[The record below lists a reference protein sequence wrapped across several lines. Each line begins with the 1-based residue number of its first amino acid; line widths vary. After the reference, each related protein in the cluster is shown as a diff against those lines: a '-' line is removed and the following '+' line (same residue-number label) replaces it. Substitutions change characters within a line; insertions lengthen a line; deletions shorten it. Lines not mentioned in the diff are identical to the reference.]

1 MHSSQWDHD
10 YDLKGRKVAVI
21 GTGASAI
28 QFLPAIQPEVGQLD
42 LYQRSAPWIMPKPLK
57 ANKGLHGWAL
67 RNFPGYRAFRRAF
80 NKRGREILLFLF
92 SRPALAEKTVQDM
105 ARKHLVKS
113 VPDEQLRARL
123 TPDFAVACKRLLFSN
138 TWYPAIQS
146 DNVDIIDGDIT
157 KVTENGIVGSDGKQR
172 EVDAIIL
179 GTGFLATKRPIAE
192 KLTGRGGVTL
202 EQHWAEGGMKAY
214 RGSTVAGFPNLFLML
229 GPNTTL
235 GHSSQSVMIE
245 AQMNYVVEAVK
256 TINKRG
262 LASVEVQPEA
272 LERYN
277 QVIEQKLDGTAWDP
291 RTCTSWYADSTG
303 RNPSIWPMK
312 TSTFEKGTRK
322 FDVQAYQ
329 VATLTGAE
337 KRANVQA

>member
-1 MHSSQWDHD
+1 MHSSDWDHD
-10 YDLKGRKVAVI
+10 YELTGRKVAVI

-28 QFLPAIQPEVGQLD
+28 QFLPAIQPEVGHLD
-42 LYQRSAPWIMPKPLK
+42 LYQRTAPWVMPKPLK
-57 ANKGLHGWAL
+57 ATKGLHGWAL
-67 RNFPGYRAFRRAF
+67 KNFPGYRAFRRAF

-92 SRPALAEKTVQDM
+92 SRPALAEKAVQ
-105 ARKHLVKS
+105 AQAFKHLVKS
-113 VPDEQLRARL
+113 VPDEALRARL
-123 TPDFAVACKRLLFSN
+123 TPNFVVACKRLLFSN
-138 TWYPAIQS
+138 TWYPALQAA
-146 DNVDIIDGDIT
+146 NVDIIDGDIT
-157 KVTENGIVGSDGKQR
+157 KVTANAIVGSDGKER

-202 EQHWAEGGMKAY
+202 EQHWAENGMKAY
-214 RGSTVAGFPNLFLML
+214 KGSAVPGFPNLFLML

-235 GHSSQSVMIE
+235 GHSSQSLMIE
-245 AQMNYVVEAVK
+245 AQVGYVVDAVK
-256 TINKRG
+256 TIIKRG
-262 LASVEVQPEA
+262 LASVEVQPGA
-272 LERYN
+272 VDSYN
-277 QVIEQKLDGTAWDP
+277 KVIEDKLDGTAWDP

-312 TSTFEKGTRK
+312 TSTFEKATRK